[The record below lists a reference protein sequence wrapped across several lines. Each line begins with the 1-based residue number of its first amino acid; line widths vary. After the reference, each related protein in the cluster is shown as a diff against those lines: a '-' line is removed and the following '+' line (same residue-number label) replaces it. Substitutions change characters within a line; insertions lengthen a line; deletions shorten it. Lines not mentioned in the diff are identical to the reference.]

1 MAELTPQQ
9 KIALIQ
15 ENLQEVLNPE
25 IIEDIIVKQNKPLKI
40 YWGIDSDLVLK
51 LFRFRLTH
59 GPS

>member
-40 YWGIDSDLVLK
+40 YWGIDSDSFSSCLDSV
-51 LFRFRLTH
+51 
-59 GPS
+59 